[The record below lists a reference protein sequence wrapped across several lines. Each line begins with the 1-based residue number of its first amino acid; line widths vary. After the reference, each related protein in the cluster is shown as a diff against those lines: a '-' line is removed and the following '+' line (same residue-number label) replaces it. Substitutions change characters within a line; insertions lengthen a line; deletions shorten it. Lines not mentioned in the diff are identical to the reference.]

1 MVICYGVV
9 MAKSAEAPEVIQVD
23 LAWAR
28 SEAQRQKG
36 DELRMR
42 AATGQTA
49 CFFFDPLKVVNHQ
62 WVMGYQW
69 YYGDN

>member
-49 CFFFDPLKVVNHQ
+49 WFFFWPFEGGEPS
-62 WVMGYQW
+62 MGDGISVILW
-69 YYGDN
+69 W

>member
-1 MVICYGVV
+1 

-42 AATGQTA
+42 AATGQTED
-49 CFFFDPLKVVNHQ
+49 FFFDPLKVVNH
-62 WVMGYQW
+62 G
-69 YYGDN
+69 

>member
-1 MVICYGVV
+1 
-9 MAKSAEAPEVIQVD
+9 MAKSAAPEVLQVG

-42 AATGQTA
+42 AATGQTED
-49 CFFFDPLKVVNHQ
+49 FFFLTL
-62 WVMGYQW
+62 
-69 YYGDN
+69 